1 MLIEFRVKNYGCLRD
16 EQALS
21 FVPASCDPTLLNLS
35 FARFYTNNGSDHSAC
50 FRLPTPFGDSFGG
63 IAWGTFLRHG

>member
-21 FVPASCDPTLLNLS
+21 FVPASNDPTLLESNTFETGVPSVPRLLRTAVLYGPMQEAS
-35 FARFYTNNGSDHSAC
+35 LPSC
-50 FRLPTPFGDSFGG
+50 EPFRP
-63 IAWGTFLRHG
+63 